1 MVSDIHKLNIDVKPA
16 IVLGAGGHAKV
27 VVDML
32 LANGITVLGF
42 TTPEPEAKSPHVD
55 YKVLGSDEVILDF
68 TPQQVSLVNGIG
80 SLPGN
85 NLRYTVAAKMRN
97 LGYKF
102 RTLIHPSAIVSPDV
116 SLAEG
121 VLIMAGAV
129 VQSGVEI
136 GLDTII
142 NTGSLIDHDCKI
154 GFNCHVAP
162 GVVCSGGV
170 KVGNNVHIGTGSS
183 VIQNISIGENS
194 VIAAGSV
201 LYRDIPSDI
210 HFIQKR

>member
-1 MVSDIHKLNIDVKPA
+1 VVSDIHNLNSDVKPA
-16 IVLGAGGHAKV
+16 IVLGTGGHAKV
-27 VVDML
+27 VADML
-32 LANGITVLGF
+32 LANGITILGF
-42 TTPEPEAKSPHVD
+42 TTPDPEAKSPHVG
-55 YKVLGSDEVILDF
+55 YKVLGSDEIISDF
-68 TPQQVSLVNGIG
+68 SPQEVSLVNGIG
-80 SLPGN
+80 SLPGDN
-85 NLRYTVAAKMRN
+85 MRYTIAAKIRN

-102 RTLIHPSAIVSPDV
+102 HTLIHPSAIISPDV

-121 VLIMAGAV
+121 VQIMAGAV
-129 VQSGVEI
+129 VQPGVEI

-154 GFNCHVAP
+154 GTSCHVAP

-170 KVGNNVHIGTGSS
+170 KVGNNTHIGTGTS

-201 LYRDIPSDI
+201 LYRDIPSNV